1 MGMALSGLASGFD
14 WKSIVDQ
21 LIEVS
26 RAPQNRM
33 RTEKNTNA
41 SKSSA
46 VNDIK
51 GLLSTL
57 KTSISSLATEE
68 SLYKKGVTFKDTS
81 TNWKASAS
89 KDTPVGDYKFNL
101 LSEATASKLTGA
113 SNLVSPLDAST
124 KIYELSVARTIKAG
138 TFMVNGT
145 PITVDTDPTR
155 SPDAM
160 NLQEVID
167 QFASAGV
174 IATLDEGQI
183 KLHSNNSIALGSP
196 NDTSNFLQA
205 MRLSGSG
212 VLNTGITNN
221 YTIRSGHSSFAAT
234 PSGSADIVF
243 PSGHGLKVGDQIAV
257 DLASGEGTGLNSG
270 GTYHVVAV
278 NGNNVQLSS
287 TSGGAAETI
296 SSAITS
302 ASKFSRLNSLA
313 APALNVPLG
322 SAGLSA
328 PIDGGDK
335 QFEINGVSINY
346 NKANTSIQDVLDQ
359 INKPETGVTAIYDL
373 ARGAFS
379 LTNKTTG
386 NVGISVS
393 NDNGGLAAALGLTSS
408 GALVNGSDAT
418 FSVNGGGILTSRS
431 NILDETAH
439 GFKGLS
445 VTANKIGEQTL
456 TVAGDYTA
464 AKDSLND
471 FITKYNAVQNA
482 IEKYTKVTVTGDKVS
497 SAILAGNR
505 ELATLSRN
513 LRTMLYQAGGG
524 VTGSVQRLSD
534 LGINFA
540 GIEPTISLTKSSALE
555 SKLASSADDIFN
567 YFSTPSDGSAGSG
580 GLIDRLDTLLSS
592 YVSDSGGAAG
602 GLKAQLDSITNQNK
616 SLDKQIEDVE
626 RRLASQRSLLESSF
640 IAMERAQSGFQQ
652 QSAYLA
658 KTFNSK

>member
-33 RTEKNTNA
+33 RTEKTSNA

-46 VNDIK
+46 INDIK
-51 GLLSTL
+51 GLLGTL

-81 TNWKASAS
+81 TNWKATAS
-89 KDTPVGDYKFNL
+89 KDTPAGEYKFNL
-101 LSEATASKLTGA
+101 VSEASATKLSGS
-113 SNLVSPLDAST
+113 SNLVAPLDPT
-124 KIYELSVARTIKAG
+124 KTIAEISVGRTITSGFFTIKG
-138 TFMVNGT
+138 QRVNVAT
-145 PITVDTDPTR
+145 TDT
-155 SPDAM
+155 
-160 NLQEVID
+160 LQKVID
-167 QFASAGV
+167 DIKSITGTADLVG
-174 IATLDEGQI
+174 DQI
-183 KLHSNNSIALGSP
+183 QIVSLGAPLSIGAP

-205 MRLSGSG
+205 MQLSGSG
-212 VLNTGITNN
+212 TKTENDPSITTDDV
-221 YTIRSGHSSFAAT
+221 YSVT
-234 PSGSADIVF
+234 
-243 PSGHGLKVGDQIAV
+243 
-257 DLASGEGTGLNSG
+257 
-270 GTYHVVAV
+270 
-278 NGNNVQLSS
+278 
-287 TSGGAAETI
+287 
-296 SSAITS
+296 SSASSLS
-302 ASKFSRLNSLA
+302 APRLNV
-313 APALNVPLG
+313 ALKDSGL
-322 SAGLSA
+322 AGLSS
-328 PIDGGDK
+328 GVTGSL
-335 QFEINGVSINY
+335 EINGESVSYNSDTDTISTILDKINAS
-346 NKANTSIQDVLDQ
+346 KA
-359 INKPETGVTAIYDL
+359 GVTAIYDISQ
-373 ARGAFS
+373 RVFS

-386 NVGISVS
+386 NVGISVI
-393 NDNGGLAAALGLTSS
+393 DNGPLGGALGLTT
-408 GALVNGSDAT
+408 GTTTNGNDAT
-418 FSVNGGGILTSRS
+418 FSINGGGTLTSRS

-439 GFKGLS
+439 GIKGLS

-471 FITKYNAVQNA
+471 FISKYNAVQNA

-505 ELATLSRN
+505 ELSTLSRS

-524 VTGSVQRLSD
+524 ITGSVQRLSD

-540 GIEPTISLTKSSALE
+540 GIEPTISLTKSTALE
-555 SKLASSADDIFN
+555 SKLATAADDIAE
-567 YFSTPSDGSAGSG
+567 YFSTAGG

-592 YVSDSGGAAG
+592 YVSDSGSASG
-602 GLKAQLDSITNQNK
+602 GLKAQLDSITKQNT

-626 RRLASQRSLLESSF
+626 RRLASQRSLLENSF

-658 KTFNSK
+658 KTFSGK

>member
-33 RTEKNTNA
+33 RTEKSTNA

-46 VNDIK
+46 INDIK
-51 GLLSTL
+51 GLLGTL

-81 TNWKASAS
+81 TNWKATAS
-89 KDTPVGDYKFNL
+89 KDTPAGEYKFNL
-101 LSEATASKLTGA
+101 ISEASASKLSGS
-113 SNLVSPLDAST
+113 SNLVTPLDPTKTIAEISVGRTITPGFFTIKGQRVNVASTDTLQKVIDDIKSIAGTADLVGDQIQIVSLGSPLS
-124 KIYELSVARTIKAG
+124 
-138 TFMVNGT
+138 
-145 PITVDTDPTR
+145 
-155 SPDAM
+155 
-160 NLQEVID
+160 
-167 QFASAGV
+167 
-174 IATLDEGQI
+174 
-183 KLHSNNSIALGSP
+183 LGAP

-205 MRLSGSG
+205 MQLSGSG
-212 VLNTGITNN
+212 TKTENDPSITTDDV
-221 YTIRSGHSSFAAT
+221 YSVT
-234 PSGSADIVF
+234 
-243 PSGHGLKVGDQIAV
+243 
-257 DLASGEGTGLNSG
+257 
-270 GTYHVVAV
+270 
-278 NGNNVQLSS
+278 
-287 TSGGAAETI
+287 
-296 SSAITS
+296 SSAS
-302 ASKFSRLNSLA
+302 S
-313 APALNVPLG
+313 
-322 SAGLSA
+322 LSA
-328 PIDGGDK
+328 PRLNVALKDSGLAGISSGVTGSL
-335 QFEINGVSINY
+335 EINGESVSYNSDTDTISTILDKINAS
-346 NKANTSIQDVLDQ
+346 KA
-359 INKPETGVTAIYDL
+359 GVTAIYDISQ
-373 ARGAFS
+373 RVFS

-386 NVGISVS
+386 NVGISVI
-393 NDNGGLAAALGLTSS
+393 DNGPLGGALGLTT
-408 GALVNGSDAT
+408 GTTTNGNDAT
-418 FSVNGGGILTSRS
+418 FSINGGGTLTSRS

-439 GFKGLS
+439 GIKGLS

-471 FITKYNAVQNA
+471 FISKYNAVQNA

-505 ELATLSRN
+505 ELSTLSRS
-513 LRTMLYQAGGG
+513 LRTMLYQSGAGI
-524 VTGSVQRLSD
+524 TGSVQRLSD

-540 GIEPTISLTKSSALE
+540 GIEPTISLTKSSQLE
-555 SKLASSADDIFN
+555 SKLATAADDIAE
-567 YFSTPSDGSAGSG
+567 YFSTTDG

-592 YVSDSGGAAG
+592 YVSDSGSASG

-658 KTFNSK
+658 KTFNNSK

>member
-68 SLYKKGVTFKDTS
+68 SLYKKVVTFKDAS
-81 TNWKASAS
+81 TNWKATAS

-113 SNLVSPLDAST
+113 SNLVAPLDAST
-124 KIYELSVARTIKAG
+124 TISALSVGRAIKGG
-138 TFMVNGT
+138 TFLVNGN
-145 PITVDTDPTR
+145 PITVDTTQP
-155 SPDAM
+155 
-160 NLQEVID
+160 LQSVID

-174 IATLDEGQI
+174 TAILKDGQI
-183 KLHSNNSIALGSP
+183 ELQSDKPIALGAP

-205 MRLSGSG
+205 LRLSGSG
-212 VLNTGITNN
+212 VLTVINDPIDPSDDS
-221 YTIRSGHSSFAAT
+221 YTVRSGHSSFGAT
-234 PSGSADIVF
+234 TGVPAADIVF
-243 PSGHGLKVGDQIAV
+243 PSGHGLKIGDQIAV
-257 DLASGEGTGLNSG
+257 DLASGEGSGLNSG
-270 GTYHVVAV
+270 DTYHVVAV
-278 NGNNVQLSS
+278 SGNNVQLSS

-296 SSAITS
+296 TSAITS

-313 APALNVPLG
+313 APALNVPLS
-322 SAGLSA
+322 SAGFSGSITSGPLQLS
-328 PIDGGDK
+328 
-335 QFEINGVSINY
+335 INGVSIDY
-346 NKANTSIQDVLDQ
+346 NADSDTVQTILDK
-359 INKPETGVTAIYDL
+359 INKSDAGVTAIYDL
-373 ARGAFS
+373 AQGAFS

-386 NVGISVS
+386 DVGISVV
-393 NDNGGLAAALGLTSS
+393 DNGTLAVALGLKT
-408 GALVNGSDAT
+408 GKTTNGSDAT

-439 GFKGLS
+439 GIKGLS

-456 TVAGDYTA
+456 TVAGDSTA

-505 ELATLSRN
+505 ELASLSRSM
-513 LRTMLYQAGGG
+513 RTMLYQAGNGI
-524 VTGSVQRLSD
+524 TGSVQRLSD

-540 GIEPTISLTKSSALE
+540 GIEPTISLTKSNLLE
-555 SKLASSADDIFN
+555 SKLATAADDIAE
-567 YFSTPSDGSAGSG
+567 YFSATDG

-592 YVSDSGGAAG
+592 YVSDSGSASG

-658 KTFNSK
+658 KTFSGK

>member
-33 RTEKNTNA
+33 RTEKSTNA

-46 VNDIK
+46 INDIK
-51 GLLSTL
+51 GLLGTL

-68 SLYKKGVTFKDTS
+68 SLYKKGVTFKDAS
-81 TNWKASAS
+81 TNWKATAS
-89 KDTPVGDYKFNL
+89 KDTPAGEYKFNL
-101 LSEATASKLTGA
+101 ISEASASKLSGS
-113 SNLVSPLDAST
+113 SNLVAPLDPDKTIAEISVGRTITPGFFTIKGQRVNVASTDTLQKVIDDIKSIAGTADLVGDQIQIVSLGSPLS
-124 KIYELSVARTIKAG
+124 
-138 TFMVNGT
+138 
-145 PITVDTDPTR
+145 
-155 SPDAM
+155 
-160 NLQEVID
+160 
-167 QFASAGV
+167 
-174 IATLDEGQI
+174 
-183 KLHSNNSIALGSP
+183 LGAP

-205 MRLSGSG
+205 MQLSGSG
-212 VLNTGITNN
+212 TKTENDPSIT
-221 YTIRSGHSSFAAT
+221 TD
-234 PSGSADIVF
+234 DIYSV
-243 PSGHGLKVGDQIAV
+243 
-257 DLASGEGTGLNSG
+257 T
-270 GTYHVVAV
+270 
-278 NGNNVQLSS
+278 
-287 TSGGAAETI
+287 
-296 SSAITS
+296 SSAS
-302 ASKFSRLNSLA
+302 S
-313 APALNVPLG
+313 
-322 SAGLSA
+322 LSA
-328 PIDGGDK
+328 PRLNVALKDSGLAGISSGVTGSL
-335 QFEINGVSINY
+335 EINGESVSYNSDTDTISTILDKINAS
-346 NKANTSIQDVLDQ
+346 KA
-359 INKPETGVTAIYDL
+359 GVTAIYDISQ
-373 ARGAFS
+373 RVFS

-386 NVGISVS
+386 NVGISVI
-393 NDNGGLAAALGLTSS
+393 DNGPLGGALGLTT
-408 GALVNGSDAT
+408 GTTTNGNDAT
-418 FSVNGGGILTSRS
+418 FSINGGGTLTSRS

-439 GFKGLS
+439 GIKGLS

-471 FITKYNAVQNA
+471 FISKYNAVQNA

-505 ELATLSRN
+505 ELSTLSRS
-513 LRTMLYQAGGG
+513 LRTMLYQSGAGI
-524 VTGSVQRLSD
+524 TGSVQRLSD

-540 GIEPTISLTKSSALE
+540 GIEPTISLTKSSQLE
-555 SKLASSADDIFN
+555 SKLATAADDIAE
-567 YFSTPSDGSAGSG
+567 YFSTTGG

-592 YVSDSGGAAG
+592 YVSDSGSASG

-658 KTFNSK
+658 KTFNNSK

>member
-33 RTEKNTNA
+33 RTEKSANA

-46 VNDIK
+46 INDIK
-51 GLLSTL
+51 GLLGTL

-81 TNWKASAS
+81 TNWTASAS
-89 KDTPVGDYKFNL
+89 KDTPAGEYKFNL
-101 LSEATASKLTGA
+101 INEATASKLSGS
-113 SNLVSPLDAST
+113 SNLVVSLTSGT
-124 KIYELSVARTIKAG
+124 EIGKISVGRTIKPG
-138 TFMVNGT
+138 DFTVNGKV
-145 PITVDTDPTR
+145 IKVSVADK
-155 SPDAM
+155 
-160 NLQEVID
+160 LQDVLD
-167 QFASAGV
+167 KFLSAGV
-174 IATLDEGQI
+174 TASLDDGQI
-183 KLHSNNSIALGSP
+183 RLFSPTPISLGAP

-212 VLNTGITNN
+212 VSNGG
-221 YTIRSGHSSFAAT
+221 YTVRSGHSNFAT
-234 PSGSADIVF
+234 TSSGTSSIVF

-257 DLASGEGTGLNSG
+257 DLASGEGGGLISG
-270 GTYHVVAV
+270 DTYHVVAV
-278 NGNNVQLSS
+278 SGNNVQLSS
-287 TSGGAAETI
+287 SSGGAAETI

-313 APALNVPLG
+313 APVLNVPLSLAG
-322 SAGLSA
+322 FNPAISAGVTGVL
-328 PIDGGDK
+328 D
-335 QFEINGVSINY
+335 INGIRIGQPDLVSY
-346 NKANTSIQDVLDQ
+346 NTDTDTIQSILDK
-359 INKPETGVTAIYDL
+359 INKSNAGVTAVYDL
-373 ARGAFS
+373 AQGAFS

-386 NVGISVS
+386 DVGISVVDS
-393 NDNGGLAAALGLTSS
+393 GSLAAALGLTT
-408 GALVNGSDAT
+408 GTTANGTDAT
-418 FSVNGGGILTSRS
+418 FSINGGGILTNRS

-439 GFKGLS
+439 GIKGLS

-471 FITKYNAVQNA
+471 FISKYNAVQNA

-513 LRTMLYQAGGG
+513 LRTRLYQAGGG

-540 GIEPTISLTKSSALE
+540 GIEPTISLTKSNLLE
-555 SKLASSADDIFN
+555 SKLASSADEIYN
-567 YFSTPSDGSAGSG
+567 YFSTVSDGSAGSG
-580 GLIDRLDTLLSS
+580 GLIARLDTLLSS
-592 YVSDSGGAAG
+592 YVSDSGSASG
-602 GLKAQLDSITNQNK
+602 GLKAQLDSITKQNT

-626 RRLASQRSLLESSF
+626 RRLASQRSLLENSF

-658 KTFNSK
+658 KTFGGK

>member
-1 MGMALSGLASGFD
+1 
-14 WKSIVDQ
+14 VD
-21 LIEVS
+21 
-26 RAPQNRM
+26 
-33 RTEKNTNA
+33 
-41 SKSSA
+41 
-46 VNDIK
+46 
-51 GLLSTL
+51 
-57 KTSISSLATEE
+57 
-68 SLYKKGVTFKDTS
+68 
-81 TNWKASAS
+81 
-89 KDTPVGDYKFNL
+89 
-101 LSEATASKLTGA
+101 
-113 SNLVSPLDAST
+113 
-124 KIYELSVARTIKAG
+124 
-138 TFMVNGT
+138 
-145 PITVDTDPTR
+145 
-155 SPDAM
+155 
-160 NLQEVID
+160 
-167 QFASAGV
+167 
-174 IATLDEGQI
+174 GQI
-183 KLHSNNSIALGSP
+183 QLHSDNPIALGAP

-212 VLNTGITNN
+212 VLNGGN
-221 YTIRSGHSSFAAT
+221 YTVRSAHSSFGPTLGVPAT
-234 PSGSADIVF
+234 EIAF

-270 GTYHVVAV
+270 ETYHVVSV
-278 NGNNVQLSS
+278 SGNDVELSS
-287 TSGGAAETI
+287 TSGGDALEI
-296 SSAITS
+296 SSVITS

-313 APALNVPLG
+313 APLFNRPLS
-322 SAGLSA
+322 SAGFSGS
-328 PIDGGDK
+328 ITSGDL
-335 QFEINGVSINY
+335 QFSINGVDIDY
-346 NKANTSIQDVLDQ
+346 NADSDTVQTILDK
-359 INKPETGVTAIYDL
+359 INKSDAGVTAIYDL
-373 ARGAFS
+373 AQGAFS

-386 NVGISVS
+386 DVGISIV
-393 NDNGGLAAALGLTSS
+393 DNGTLAAALGLTT
-408 GALVNGSDAT
+408 GTTVNGSDAT

-439 GFKGLS
+439 GIKGLS

-471 FITKYNAVQNA
+471 FISKYNAVQNA

-505 ELATLSRN
+505 ELASLSRSM
-513 LRTMLYQAGGG
+513 RTMLYQAGNGI
-524 VTGSVQRLSD
+524 TGSVQRLSD

-555 SKLASSADDIFN
+555 SKLASSADDIYN
-567 YFSTPSDGSAGSG
+567 YFSTADE
-580 GLIDRLDTLLSS
+580 GLIDRLDKLLSS

-658 KTFNSK
+658 KTFSGK

>member
-33 RTEKNTNA
+33 RTEKSTNA

-46 VNDIK
+46 INDIK
-51 GLLSTL
+51 GLLGTL

-68 SLYKKGVTFKDTS
+68 SLYKKGVTFKDAS
-81 TNWKASAS
+81 TNWKATAS
-89 KDTPVGDYKFNL
+89 KDTPAGEYKFNL
-101 LSEATASKLTGA
+101 SSEASASKLSGS
-113 SNLVSPLDAST
+113 SNLVAPLDPT
-124 KIYELSVARTIKAG
+124 KTIAEISVGRTITSG
-138 TFMVNGT
+138 FFTVNGQR
-145 PITVDTDPTR
+145 VDVAATDE
-155 SPDAM
+155 
-160 NLQEVID
+160 LQEVINKIKSITGTAD
-167 QFASAGV
+167 FDGNQV
-174 IATLDEGQI
+174 QI
-183 KLHSNNSIALGSP
+183 FSGSPLSLGAP

-205 MRLSGSG
+205 MQLSGSG
-212 VLNTGITNN
+212 TKTENDPSIT
-221 YTIRSGHSSFAAT
+221 TD
-234 PSGSADIVF
+234 DIYSV
-243 PSGHGLKVGDQIAV
+243 
-257 DLASGEGTGLNSG
+257 T
-270 GTYHVVAV
+270 
-278 NGNNVQLSS
+278 
-287 TSGGAAETI
+287 
-296 SSAITS
+296 SSAS
-302 ASKFSRLNSLA
+302 S
-313 APALNVPLG
+313 
-322 SAGLSA
+322 LSA
-328 PIDGGDK
+328 PRLNVALKDSGLAGISSGVTGSL
-335 QFEINGVSINY
+335 EINGESVSYNSDTDTISTILDKINAS
-346 NKANTSIQDVLDQ
+346 KA
-359 INKPETGVTAIYDL
+359 GVTAIYDISQ
-373 ARGAFS
+373 RVFS

-386 NVGISVS
+386 NVGISVIDIDS
-393 NDNGGLAAALGLTSS
+393 GPLGGALGLTT
-408 GALVNGSDAT
+408 GTTTNGNDAT
-418 FSVNGGGILTSRS
+418 FSINGGGTLTSRS

-439 GFKGLS
+439 GIKGLS

-471 FITKYNAVQNA
+471 FISKYNAVQNA

-505 ELATLSRN
+505 ELSTLSRS
-513 LRTMLYQAGGG
+513 LRTMLYQSGAGI
-524 VTGSVQRLSD
+524 TGSVQRLSD

-540 GIEPTISLTKSSALE
+540 GIEPTISLTKSSQLE
-555 SKLASSADDIFN
+555 SKLATAADDIAE
-567 YFSTPSDGSAGSG
+567 YFSTTGG

-592 YVSDSGGAAG
+592 YVSDSGSASG

-658 KTFNSK
+658 KTFNNSK

>member
-33 RTEKNTNA
+33 RTEKSANA

-46 VNDIK
+46 INDIK
-51 GLLSTL
+51 GLLGTL

-68 SLYKKGVTFKDTS
+68 SLYQKGVTFKDSS

-89 KDTPVGDYKFNL
+89 KDTPAGEYKFNL
-101 LSEATASKLTGA
+101 ISEASASKLSGS
-113 SNLVSPLDAST
+113 SNLVAPLDPDKTIAEISVGRTITTPGFFTINGQRVNVTAADKLQQVIDEIKSITGTADLVGDQIQIVSGSPLS
-124 KIYELSVARTIKAG
+124 
-138 TFMVNGT
+138 
-145 PITVDTDPTR
+145 
-155 SPDAM
+155 
-160 NLQEVID
+160 
-167 QFASAGV
+167 
-174 IATLDEGQI
+174 
-183 KLHSNNSIALGSP
+183 LGAP

-205 MRLSGSG
+205 MQLSGSG
-212 VLNTGITNN
+212 TQIG
-221 YTIRSGHSSFAAT
+221 
-234 PSGSADIVF
+234 GSYSV
-243 PSGHGLKVGDQIAV
+243 
-257 DLASGEGTGLNSG
+257 
-270 GTYHVVAV
+270 
-278 NGNNVQLSS
+278 
-287 TSGGAAETI
+287 
-296 SSAITS
+296 TS
-302 ASKFSRLNSLA
+302 AASS
-313 APALNVPLG
+313 
-322 SAGLSA
+322 LSA
-328 PIDGGDK
+328 PKLNVLLKDSGLTGISAGATGSL
-335 QFEINGVSINY
+335 QINGESFSYDSDTDTIQTIIDKINASKAGVS
-346 NKANTSIQDVLDQ
+346 
-359 INKPETGVTAIYDL
+359 AIFDISQ
-373 ARGAFS
+373 RVFS

-386 NVGISVS
+386 NVGISVI
-393 NDNGGLAAALGLTSS
+393 DNGPLGGALGLTT
-408 GALVNGSDAT
+408 GTTTNGNDAT
-418 FSVNGGGILTSRS
+418 FSINGGGILTSRS

-439 GFKGLS
+439 GIKGLS

-482 IEKYTKVTVTGDKVS
+482 IEKYTKVTVAGDKVS

-505 ELATLSRN
+505 ELSTLSRS
-513 LRTMLYQAGGG
+513 LRTMLYQSGAGI
-524 VTGSVQRLSD
+524 TGSVQRLSD

-540 GIEPTISLTKSSALE
+540 GIEPTISLTKSNLLE
-555 SKLASSADDIFN
+555 SKLAAAADDIAE
-567 YFSTPSDGSAGSG
+567 YFSTTDG

-592 YVSDSGGAAG
+592 YVSDSGSASG
-602 GLKAQLDSITNQNK
+602 GLKAQLDSITSQNK

-658 KTFNSK
+658 KTFSGK

>member
-33 RTEKNTNA
+33 RTEKTSNA

-46 VNDIK
+46 INDIK
-51 GLLSTL
+51 GLLGTL

-68 SLYKKGVTFKDTS
+68 SLYKKSATFKDTS
-81 TNWKASAS
+81 TNWKATAS
-89 KDTPVGDYKFNL
+89 KDTPAGEYKFNL
-101 LSEATASKLTGA
+101 ISEASACKLSGS
-113 SNLVSPLDAST
+113 SNLVAPLDPDKTIAEISVGRTITAGFFTIKGQRVNVATTDTLQKVIDDIKSIAGTADLIGDQIQIVSLGSPLS
-124 KIYELSVARTIKAG
+124 
-138 TFMVNGT
+138 
-145 PITVDTDPTR
+145 
-155 SPDAM
+155 
-160 NLQEVID
+160 
-167 QFASAGV
+167 
-174 IATLDEGQI
+174 
-183 KLHSNNSIALGSP
+183 LGAP

-205 MRLSGSG
+205 MQLSGSG
-212 VLNTGITNN
+212 TKTENDPSIT
-221 YTIRSGHSSFAAT
+221 TD
-234 PSGSADIVF
+234 DIYSV
-243 PSGHGLKVGDQIAV
+243 
-257 DLASGEGTGLNSG
+257 T
-270 GTYHVVAV
+270 
-278 NGNNVQLSS
+278 
-287 TSGGAAETI
+287 
-296 SSAITS
+296 SSAS
-302 ASKFSRLNSLA
+302 S
-313 APALNVPLG
+313 
-322 SAGLSA
+322 LSA
-328 PIDGGDK
+328 PRLNVALKDSGLAGISSGVTGSL
-335 QFEINGVSINY
+335 EINGESVSY
-346 NKANTSIQDVLDQ
+346 NSDTDTISTILDK
-359 INKPETGVTAIYDL
+359 INKSNAGVTAIYDISQ
-373 ARGAFS
+373 RVFS

-386 NVGISVS
+386 NVGISVI
-393 NDNGGLAAALGLTSS
+393 DNGPLGGALGLTT
-408 GALVNGSDAT
+408 GTTTNGNDAT
-418 FSVNGGGILTSRS
+418 FSINGGGTLTSRS

-439 GFKGLS
+439 GIKGLS

-505 ELATLSRN
+505 ELSTLSRS

-524 VTGSVQRLSD
+524 ITGSVQRLSD

-540 GIEPTISLTKSSALE
+540 GIEPTISLTKSTALE
-555 SKLASSADDIFN
+555 SKLATAADDIAE
-567 YFSTPSDGSAGSG
+567 YFSTAGG

-592 YVSDSGGAAG
+592 YVADSGSASG

-626 RRLASQRSLLESSF
+626 RRLASQRSLLENSF

-658 KTFNSK
+658 KTFGGK

>member
-33 RTEKNTNA
+33 RTEKTSNA

-46 VNDIK
+46 INDIK
-51 GLLSTL
+51 GLLGTL

-68 SLYKKGVTFKDTS
+68 SLYKKSATFKDTS
-81 TNWKASAS
+81 TNWKATAS
-89 KDTPVGDYKFNL
+89 KDTPAGEYKFNL
-101 LSEATASKLTGA
+101 ISEASATKLSGS
-113 SNLVSPLDAST
+113 SNLVAPLDPTKTIAEISVGRTITSGFFTIKGQRVNVATTDTLQKVIDDIKSIVGTADLVGDQIQIVSLGSPLS
-124 KIYELSVARTIKAG
+124 
-138 TFMVNGT
+138 
-145 PITVDTDPTR
+145 
-155 SPDAM
+155 
-160 NLQEVID
+160 
-167 QFASAGV
+167 
-174 IATLDEGQI
+174 
-183 KLHSNNSIALGSP
+183 LGAP

-205 MRLSGSG
+205 MQLSGSG
-212 VLNTGITNN
+212 TKTENDPSITTDDV
-221 YTIRSGHSSFAAT
+221 YSVT
-234 PSGSADIVF
+234 
-243 PSGHGLKVGDQIAV
+243 
-257 DLASGEGTGLNSG
+257 
-270 GTYHVVAV
+270 
-278 NGNNVQLSS
+278 
-287 TSGGAAETI
+287 
-296 SSAITS
+296 SSASSLS
-302 ASKFSRLNSLA
+302 APRLNV
-313 APALNVPLG
+313 ALKDSGL
-322 SAGLSA
+322 AGLSS
-328 PIDGGDK
+328 GVTGSL
-335 QFEINGVSINY
+335 EINGESVSYNSDTDTISTILDKINAS
-346 NKANTSIQDVLDQ
+346 KA
-359 INKPETGVTAIYDL
+359 GVTAIYDISQ
-373 ARGAFS
+373 RVFS

-386 NVGISVS
+386 NVGISVI
-393 NDNGGLAAALGLTSS
+393 DNGPLGGALGLTT
-408 GALVNGSDAT
+408 GTTTNGNDAT
-418 FSVNGGGILTSRS
+418 FSINGGGILTSRS

-439 GFKGLS
+439 GIKGLS

-505 ELATLSRN
+505 ELSTLSRS

-524 VTGSVQRLSD
+524 ITGSVQRLSD

-540 GIEPTISLTKSSALE
+540 GIEPTISLTKSTALE
-555 SKLASSADDIFN
+555 SKLATAADDIAE
-567 YFSTPSDGSAGSG
+567 YFSTAGG

-592 YVSDSGGAAG
+592 YVSDSGSASG
-602 GLKAQLDSITNQNK
+602 GLKAQLDSITKQNT

-626 RRLASQRSLLESSF
+626 RRLASQRSLLENSF

-658 KTFNSK
+658 KTFGGK